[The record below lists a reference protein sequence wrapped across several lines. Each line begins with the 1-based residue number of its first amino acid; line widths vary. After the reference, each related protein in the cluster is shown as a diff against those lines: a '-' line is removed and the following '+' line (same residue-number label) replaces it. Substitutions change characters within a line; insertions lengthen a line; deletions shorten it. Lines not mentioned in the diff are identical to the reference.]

1 MFSKGK
7 QEPTNEPVQQ
17 REEDYQLRRM
27 RASGGGK
34 PGMPSIVS
42 EGLHVTG
49 NMVSDGDVQID
60 GIIEGDVKGRHLT
73 IGAHGGVVGKVIAEE
88 VMVSG
93 SVTGE
98 VKAKIVTLARTSKV
112 QADITHDSLAIEAG
126 AEFEG
131 RCKRSSSAKSSK
143 SSVRE
148 AGKQVFQQLSGSATN
163 DQAPGDDKVSTDAID
178 EMRDKS
184 DEKQSKTGTGN

>member
-1 MFSKGK
+1 MFSKAK
-7 QEPTNEPVQQ
+7 SDTSDTTTHSDEELQQ
-17 REEDYQLRRM
+17 YRRM
-27 RASGGGK
+27 RGAGGK

-60 GIIEGDVKGRHLT
+60 GVIEGDVKGRHLT
-73 IGAHGGVVGKVIAEE
+73 IGAHGGVVGKVSAEE

-98 VKAKIVTLARTSKV
+98 IKAKIVTLARTSKV
-112 QADITHDSLAIEAG
+112 QADITHESLAIEAG

-131 RCKRSSSAKSSK
+131 RCKRASNAKSSK

-148 AGKQVFQQLSGSATN
+148 AGKQVFQQLTGSATN
-163 DQAPGDDKVSTDAID
+163 DREGVAASGDDTVPSEAI
-178 EMRDKS
+178 EEIENK
-184 DEKQSKTGTGN
+184 ETKTGTDGS